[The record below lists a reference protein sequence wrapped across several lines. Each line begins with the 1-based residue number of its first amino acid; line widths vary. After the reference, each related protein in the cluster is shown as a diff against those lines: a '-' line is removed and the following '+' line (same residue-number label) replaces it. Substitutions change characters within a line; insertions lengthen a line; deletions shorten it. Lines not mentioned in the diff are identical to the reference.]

1 MDSNK
6 LGKSEKKSDKIRLF
20 VTMDKLNGSISADE
34 LSVFLK
40 MPELINDGFLE
51 WLEDQYG
58 EDVKPMINEFFDLM
72 ENNNIKATM

>member
-1 MDSNK
+1 M
-6 LGKSEKKSDKIRLF
+6 GK
-20 VTMDKLNGSISADE
+20 MNGSISADE

-58 EDVKPMINEFFDLM
+58 EDVKPMINDFFDLM
-72 ENNNIKATM
+72 ENNKIQTNM

>member
-1 MDSNK
+1 
-6 LGKSEKKSDKIRLF
+6 
-20 VTMDKLNGSISADE
+20 MDKISADE

-58 EDVKPMINEFFDLM
+58 EDVKPMINDFWAIISPVSICSL
-72 ENNNIKATM
+72 IKNVVTPVCCSPLIIAQ

>member
-1 MDSNK
+1 
-6 LGKSEKKSDKIRLF
+6 
-20 VTMDKLNGSISADE
+20 MDKISADE

-58 EDVKPMINEFFDLM
+58 EDVKPMINDFFDLM
-72 ENNNIKATM
+72 ENNDKIFKTNM